1 MESWLWRMKATDY
14 LFILKN
20 RFLKKD
26 NVLLILIISF
36 IFVAIFS
43 CITMINFVS
52 VFRSS
57 MLSSDMGRTLII
69 DKPKSDDDLIKIK
82 ELKNVEVIESNKY
95 LMGVEIYVPEF
106 NKPKAEG
113 MIELLPL
120 LKENDVKIIK
130 GSKIQNAGDIIC
142 PKNLY
147 PHSLYTGNIYNYETN
162 YFGSYLLKANNLI
175 GSSITV
181 ENENEKIALKIVG
194 TFENKILNG
203 AAACY
208 ISKTDFNKFKED
220 IEYCSNDECYEYTS
234 LMLRVDDY
242 NNLVVLEK
250 ELKDLGYNS
259 IRNYTFDEEILS
271 SLSYIPLFVGS
282 IVMIISMLIIYSFFK
297 KKIRNNQYQYGV
309 LKSVG
314 YTNFN
319 IKIIAILEG
328 GFITTISILWS
339 VVLYFISYHIV
350 ANNYLQELSY
360 NNFTVPVPYA
370 YIALF
375 VFVVFIYI
383 FLIINYLSSK
393 SLNAC
398 IQKLFE
404 GE

>member
-1 MESWLWRMKATDY
+1 MKTTDY

-20 RFLKKD
+20 RFFKKD
-26 NVLLILIISF
+26 NILLILIMSF

-43 CITMINFVS
+43 CITMMNFVS

-57 MLSSDMGRTLII
+57 MLNSDMGRTLII
-69 DKPKSDDDLIKIK
+69 DKPKSDEDFNKLK
-82 ELKNVEVIESNKY
+82 ELKNVEIIESNKF
-95 LMGVEIYVPEF
+95 LTGVEIDIPQF

-130 GSKIQNAGDIIC
+130 GSKIQNTGDFIC
-142 PKNLY
+142 PKNFY
-147 PHSLYTGNIYNYETN
+147 PHSLYTGNGYNYETN
-162 YFGSYLLKANNLI
+162 YFGSYLINANNLI
-175 GSSITV
+175 ASSITV
-181 ENENEKIALKIVG
+181 EKENEKIDLKIVG

-203 AAACY
+203 SDACY
-208 ISKTDFNKFKED
+208 ISTTDFNKFKDD
-220 IEYCSNDECYEYTS
+220 IEYCSDDECYEYSS

-242 NNLVVLEK
+242 KNLVVLEK

-259 IRNYTFDEEILS
+259 VRNYTFDEGLLS
-271 SLSYIPLFVGS
+271 SLTYIPLFVGS
-282 IVMIISMLIIYSFFK
+282 MVMIISMLIIYSFFK

-328 GFITTISILWS
+328 EFINIVSILWS
-339 VVLYFISYHIV
+339 LVLYFISYHIV
-350 ANNYLQELSY
+350 VDNYLQELSY
-360 NNFTVPVPYA
+360 SNFIVPVPYT
-370 YIALF
+370 YIGAF
-375 VFVVFIYI
+375 VFVVFVCM
-383 FLIINYLSSK
+383 FLIINHLSSK